1 MATASGGSMS
11 NESKTRQ
18 RATSLLDDL
27 ANKVAQRARKD
38 LKVSKGM
45 AEQFGA
51 DVAEDISEDW
61 GGLNF
66 YLPKDIVSKVRSR
79 DAQIYDEFTGD
90 NHEELALKYDMSI
103 QYIYR
108 IVRKERERRSVRQHA
123 LPL

>member
-1 MATASGGSMS
+1 MS